1 MNYYESIF
9 ILNPELSPEETEKI
23 KETMAE
29 VVRKQGGDI
38 HIVDDWGVKKLAYDV
53 KKHKKGRYVLMQF
66 LGSGGVLHELE
77 RNYRVNDSVIK
88 FMSLRIE
95 KEALQTASLKQGEE
109 SLSGTPPQQA
119 EMRDS

>member
-9 ILNPELSPEETEKI
+9 ILNPDLSPEETEKI
-23 KETMAE
+23 KETMSE
-29 VVRKQGGDI
+29 IVRKQGGEI

-66 LGSGGVLHELE
+66 LGSGDALHELE
-77 RNYRVNDSVIK
+77 RNYRVNDGVIK

-95 KEALQTASLKQGEE
+95 KEALQAASLKEGEE
-109 SLSGTPPQQA
+109 PVSGTPPQQA

>member
-9 ILNPELSPEETEKI
+9 ILNPDLSPEETEKI
-23 KETMAE
+23 KETMSE
-29 VVRKQGGDI
+29 VVRKQGGEI

-66 LGSGGVLHELE
+66 LGSGSILQELE
-77 RNYRVNDSVIK
+77 RNYRVNDGVIK

-95 KEALQTASLKQGEE
+95 KEALQTASLKEGEA
-109 SLSGTPPQQA
+109 SLPATPPQQA
-119 EMRDS
+119 EMRDL

>member
-9 ILNPELSPEETEKI
+9 ILNPDLSPEETEKI
-23 KETMAE
+23 KETMSE
-29 VVRKQGGDI
+29 VVRKQGGEI

-66 LGSGGVLHELE
+66 LGSGGVLQELE

-95 KEALQTASLKQGEE
+95 KEALQTASLKEGEA
-109 SLSGTPPQQA
+109 SLPATPPQQI
-119 EMRDS
+119 EIGE